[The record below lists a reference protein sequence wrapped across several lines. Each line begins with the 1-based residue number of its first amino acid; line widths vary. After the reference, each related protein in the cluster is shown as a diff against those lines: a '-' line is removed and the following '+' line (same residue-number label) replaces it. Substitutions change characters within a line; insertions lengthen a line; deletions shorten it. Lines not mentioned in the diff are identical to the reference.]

1 MAEEFRLIV
10 VSNFG
15 KRQTRKGGT
24 GTVFWDVTQ
33 RTGDR
38 CETPQG
44 DNCNDNHQGYS
55 LFENTDKTSLKSY
68 RILREVYSNAFRGSP
83 VD

>member
-1 MAEEFRLIV
+1 MAEEFRLLV
-10 VSNFG
+10 ASNFG
-15 KRQTRKGGT
+15 KRQTRKGGDFE

-44 DNCNDNHQGYS
+44 DNSNDNHQGH
-55 LFENTDKTSLKSY
+55 
-68 RILREVYSNAFRGSP
+68 
-83 VD
+83 